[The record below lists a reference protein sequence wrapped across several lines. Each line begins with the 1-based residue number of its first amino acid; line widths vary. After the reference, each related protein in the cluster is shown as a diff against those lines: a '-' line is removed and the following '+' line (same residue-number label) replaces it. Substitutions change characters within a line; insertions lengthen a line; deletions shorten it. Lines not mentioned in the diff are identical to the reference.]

1 MAHEQGGEQ
10 AQGPGLAEGAHHGY
24 HDLVKSVPGRAD
36 PGGSESVTTVLVAL
50 GVNGLVAVAS
60 RSPPW

>member
-1 MAHEQGGEQ
+1 
-10 AQGPGLAEGAHHGY
+10 LAEGAHHGY